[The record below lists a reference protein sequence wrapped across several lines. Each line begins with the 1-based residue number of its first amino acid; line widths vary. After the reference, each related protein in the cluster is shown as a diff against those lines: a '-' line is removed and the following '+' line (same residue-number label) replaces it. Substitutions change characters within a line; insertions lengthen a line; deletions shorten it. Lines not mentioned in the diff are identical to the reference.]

1 MKVLRVSHSSVV
13 EAWRERE
20 RELVDQGA
28 EVRLVTARVW
38 NEGGVDVTTVPR
50 SDEDVVVARTFGTHP
65 ALFAMDPRPLWR
77 ELGEDWDVL
86 DLHEEPYALVTGEVL
101 ALRALRRGWDR
112 VRGNE
117 RPPSGPFVLYSGQNV
132 DKRFPW
138 PFSWLERYALR
149 HMGGMYVCNLDA
161 ARIARRKGATAPTEL
176 VPLGV
181 DGAVFRPAPSA
192 TTSGVDP
199 GRASGDASIVVG
211 YAGRFT
217 AQKGV
222 DVLLRAIADD
232 PRIELRL
239 AGAGPE
245 ERALRALAEPL
256 GDRVR
261 FLGSLTTPELV
272 EFYRALDVLAIPS
285 VDTPGLKEQ
294 FGRVA
299 VEAMACG
306 TPVIATRSGSLP
318 EVVEG
323 AGLVVPPSD
332 APALHQAIVRV
343 GTDARLAEELRDAGF
358 ARAEECSWAGVARL
372 QLELY
377 RDAVG
382 RREHARD
389 ERPSAAPPPTTPPDL
404 EVVTVAYG
412 APQLLERA
420 LEPLAGKYPITVVDN
435 SSRVDV
441 REVAERF
448 GAAYVDPGCNGG
460 FAAGVN
466 VALARRQA
474 AGDVLLLNP
483 DALVLPDAVEQL
495 RRHLHHARGIASVGP
510 VQSDELG
517 RTARVTWPFPGPTR
531 AWLDALGLGS
541 VTLPHEA
548 TFVIGSVLLLNG
560 RAVDDVG
567 GFDETFF
574 LYAEETDWARRAVDA
589 GWRHE
594 AVPTARALHAGGATS
609 DDGAVRRTHFTAS
622 QERYYRKH
630 HGAVG
635 WASARVGALVGAGA
649 RAVTRSGAARRE
661 ELERIKLYLR
671 GPVAAEERLTRESR
685 S

>member
-20 RELVDQGA
+20 RELTLLGA
-28 EVRLVTARVW
+28 DVRLVTATVW
-38 NEGGVDVTTVPR
+38 NEGGVDVVTEPR
-50 SDEDVVVARTFGTHP
+50 ADEDVVTARTFGTHP

-112 VRGNE
+112 ARG
-117 RPPSGPFVLYSGQNV
+117 RKRAPSGPFVLYSGQNV

-138 PFSWLERYALR
+138 PFSRLERVALR

-161 ARIARRKGATAPTEL
+161 ARIARRKGATAPIEL

-181 DGAVFRPAPSA
+181 DDAVFSPAQDAPPDDGTDGARTAGA
-192 TTSGVDP
+192 T
-199 GRASGDASIVVG
+199 IVVG

-217 AQKGV
+217 AQKGI

-232 PRIELRL
+232 PRVALRL

-245 ERALRALAEPL
+245 EPALRALAEPL

-261 FLGSLTTPELV
+261 FVGSLPTADLV
-272 EFYRALDVLAIPS
+272 EFYRAVDLLAIPS

-306 TPVIATRSGSLP
+306 TPVVATRSGSLP

-332 APALHQAIVRV
+332 PRALHEAIVRI
-343 GTDARLAEELRDAGF
+343 GTDPRLAARLRESGLV
-358 ARAEECSWAGVARL
+358 RATECTWAGVARQ
-372 QLELY
+372 QLDLY
-377 RDAVG
+377 GRAVTEHQHAGDA
-382 RREHARD
+382 
-389 ERPSAAPPPTTPPDL
+389 RPSARPVPHDPPDL
-404 EVVTVAYG
+404 EIVTVAYG
-412 APQLLERA
+412 APDLLARA
-420 LEPLAGKYPITVVDN
+420 LEPLTGKYPVTVVDN
-435 SSRVDV
+435 SSRADV
-441 REVAERF
+441 REVAERL
-448 GAAYVDPGCNGG
+448 GATYVDPGRNGG

-466 VALARRQA
+466 AALARRQA
-474 AGDVLLLNP
+474 DGDVLLLNP
-483 DALVLPDAVEQL
+483 DAVVLPDAVEQL
-495 RRHLHHARGIASVGP
+495 RHHLHHAPGIASVGP
-510 VQSDELG
+510 AQADEHG
-517 RTARVTWPFPGPTR
+517 HMARVTWPLPGPAR

-541 VTLPHEA
+541 ARLPGEGS
-548 TFVIGSVLLLNG
+548 FVVGSVLLLNG
-560 RAVDDVG
+560 QALDDVG
-567 GFDETFF
+567 PFDESFF

-594 AVPTARALHAGGATS
+594 PVPSAHALHVGGATS
-609 DDGAVRRTHFTAS
+609 SDPAVRRTHFTAS

-630 HGAVG
+630 HGPGG
-635 WASARVGALVGAGA
+635 WSSARLAALVGAGA
-649 RAVTRSGAARRE
+649 RAAARRGPERAE
-661 ELERIKLYLR
+661 ELARLRLYLR
-671 GPVAAEERLTRESR
+671 GPLTAEARLATGERR
-685 S
+685 

>member
-20 RELVDQGA
+20 RELALHGA
-28 EVRLVTARVW
+28 DVRLVTAEVW

-50 SDEDVVVARTFGTHP
+50 PDEDVVVARTYGTHP

-86 DLHEEPYALVTGEVL
+86 DLHEEPYALVTAEVL
-101 ALRALRRGWDR
+101 AVRALRRGWDR
-112 VRGNE
+112 LRGHD
-117 RPPSGPFVLYSGQNV
+117 RAPSGTYVLYSGQNV

-138 PFSWLERYALR
+138 PFSRLERLALR

-161 ARIARRKGATAPTEL
+161 GRIARRKGATAPIEL

-181 DGAVFRPAPSA
+181 DDAVFSPAPGTPPDDA
-192 TTSGVDP
+192 DEVRT
-199 GRASGDASIVVG
+199 GDAAIVVG

-217 AQKGV
+217 AQKGI

-232 PRIELRL
+232 ARIALRL

-245 ERALRALAEPL
+245 EPALRALAEPL

-261 FLGSLTTPELV
+261 FLGSLTTAELV
-272 EFYRALDVLAIPS
+272 EFYRDVDVLAIPS

-332 APALHQAIVRV
+332 APALHDAIVRV
-343 GTDARLAEELRDAGF
+343 GTDPRLAAELRASGLV
-358 ARAEECSWAGVARL
+358 RAAECTWAGVARQ
-372 QLELY
+372 QLDLY
-377 RDAVG
+377 RRAVTEHQHAGDA
-382 RREHARD
+382 
-389 ERPSAAPPPTTPPDL
+389 RPSARPVPHDPPDL
-404 EVVTVAYG
+404 EIVTVAYG
-412 APQLLERA
+412 APDLLGRA

-435 SSRVDV
+435 SSRTDV

-448 GAAYVDPGCNGG
+448 GATYVDPGRNGG

-466 VALARRQA
+466 AALARRQA
-474 AGDVLLLNP
+474 DGDVLLLNP
-483 DALVLPDAVEQL
+483 DAVVLPDAVDQL
-495 RRHLHHARGIASVGP
+495 RRHLHHAPGIASVGP
-510 VQSDELG
+510 AQIDEQG
-517 RTARVTWPFPGPTR
+517 HAARVVWPLPGPAR

-541 VTLPHEA
+541 ARLPGEGS
-548 TFVIGSVLLLNG
+548 FVVGSVLLLNG
-560 RAVDDVG
+560 RALEDVG
-567 GFDETFF
+567 PFDESFF

-594 AVPTARALHAGGATS
+594 EVATAHALHAGGATS
-609 DDGAVRRTHFTAS
+609 SDPAVRRAHFTAS

-630 HGAVG
+630 HGPAG
-635 WASARVGALVGAGA
+635 WTSARLAALAGAGLRAAVRPGPA
-649 RAVTRSGAARRE
+649 RAE
-661 ELERIKLYLR
+661 ELARVRLYLR
-671 GPVAAEERLTRESR
+671 GPIAAEARLTTGARP
-685 S
+685 